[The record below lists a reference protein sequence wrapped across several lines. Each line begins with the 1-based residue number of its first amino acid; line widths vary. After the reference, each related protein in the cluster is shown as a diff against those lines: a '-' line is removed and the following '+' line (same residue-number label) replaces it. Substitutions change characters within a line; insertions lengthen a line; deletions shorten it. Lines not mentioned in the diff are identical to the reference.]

1 MSSDRSPAGPNPPPS
16 AGDPSLP
23 TTSAQALE
31 LQRSVSSAIIEAM
44 GSMSSMISQT
54 ISQALATHA
63 PGPSTQLPV
72 LTNPQ
77 PTIEPPAQET
87 LTGVIQA
94 THDSALRSRKRALP
108 RQAERTRKWKCAR
121 AQTDDIDSDVESDM
135 EAYAEAS
142 GQSEGEMES
151 EFPDDAGPRPS
162 TSGSVGASATAP
174 NTVSTLVDPSGI
186 PLFDPDSLH
195 HPRSAEWLPVAHVSD
210 YLEHWVRRPLSK
222 EARSKLRAECP
233 RPLIPN
239 KVCDTPSVDPKM
251 TQFLAK
257 TGWNP
262 RKGLD
267 SAIRSC
273 QDKLLDIFGPLAK
286 IFEMAES
293 ARADGSPIDPEE
305 LTGWIQRAICIAGS
319 TNSSLAIERRKAIL
333 FKIDPKLAN
342 LALTESGRDAQ
353 GLLFGDSF
361 IKDLSRYVG
370 AFTALDKA
378 QSSMRRVFQGRVST
392 RAGSSRGRL
401 SGRSSFQARSS
412 GRGSFNQRPPF
423 QDQRNPPPFFPA
435 RGSLCRGQT
444 PSLFPRLVQHYI
456 RPVGFD
462 HCTGVPHRAHGF
474 TEPHSFSPTTSPS
487 PTKQRARGL
496 RAVFPFSKEGDRE
509 GPFRPEGRAQQ
520 HLPSSEERWA
530 NASGY
535 KSPGP
540 ELRGALPPLQDGGY
554 SPPSGLTDPRGLDG
568 ETGPQRCL
576 SDGPDSRFV
585 QGSPALLV
593 EGRSVALH
601 LPPVRPFFGAMV
613 LYQAP
618 ASGRCLA
625 AESGCTSS
633 HLSGRH
639 PHYASMSGGPAS
651 APSMDVGPPFGSWF
665 STEPR
670 EVLPHAVSTDG
681 IPGLH
686 GGLCCGISQSPVR
699 EIADYPQGI
708 ETCPFS
714 VVPVPASPGSH
725 YWPVGLL
732 HPGGVSSPPPLS
744 GPSAPEDCSPSFRGL
759 VRGHG
764 GSGSGGSGVT
774 SLVVRQLGSLERQSD
789 LWISTGIHD
798 RVGRESPGLGCPLR
812 RCLHRGSV
820 VGGREPSSHQRSG
833 TPGGLVCHPQFLQWH
848 GACLHPITYGQ
859 CVGGPLCQSPGRHPV
874 GYLGATGEGVLV
886 LLSLQGHHGAG
897 GVPSGST
904 QRPGGSEFP
913 LLHGRQRLEASAG
926 DVLHDLGYLGP
937 LRRGPL
943 RVTAQYSPSQV
954 LQLAPGSGGGGGG
967 CVPSGLVFGSAIR
980 VSSFRHDPED
990 AAAGSS
996 SGCGVGGGDPLL
1008 GDSSM
1013 VPGSPGTPDG
1023 RASPPSGS
1031 DGSPPGPSGCSSPPA
1046 ARRLPSAPGVPD
1058 LRTPGEVAGISEAT
1072 RRLLDNAWAPGTRK
1086 SYRAA
1091 WGAWVS
1097 WCVERNLDPV
1107 SAPVTH
1113 LLQFLTSLFEAG
1125 KAYRTI
1131 NLFRSAI
1138 SSTHQGFDGVP
1149 AGQHPSVSRLLR
1161 GSRLARPPRPRF
1173 TTTWDVSL
1181 VLSFF
1186 SAWPENAALSLRQLS
1201 AKLLTLFCLISCKR
1215 VSDVRALDH
1224 DARSFSPEGVT
1235 FNITRR
1241 TKTNIRSVS
1250 YPCFPSSPALCP
1262 VACLREYE
1270 SRTRTHRSATFRNCS
1285 SPSAIL
1291 LARCLVPRWRVG

>member
-1 MSSDRSPAGPNPPPS
+1 
-16 AGDPSLP
+16 
-23 TTSAQALE
+23 
-31 LQRSVSSAIIEAM
+31 M

-54 ISQALATHA
+54 ISQALAAHA

-142 GQSEGEMES
+142 GQSDGEMES

-162 TSGSVGASATAP
+162 TSGSVGAPATAP

-392 RAGSSRGRL
+392 RAGSSRGRPVSRPAARAEAPSIKDRPSRTKGIL
-401 SGRSSFQARSS
+401 LRS
-412 GRGSFNQRPPF
+412 
-423 QDQRNPPPFFPA
+423 
-435 RGSLCRGQT
+435 
-444 PSLFPRLVQHYI
+444 
-456 RPVGFD
+456 
-462 HCTGVPHRAHGF
+462 
-474 TEPHSFSPTTSPS
+474 
-487 PTKQRARGL
+487 
-496 RAVFPFSKEGDRE
+496 
-509 GPFRPEGRAQQ
+509 FRPEA
-520 HLPSSEERWA
+520 A
-530 NASGY
+530 NGV
-535 KSPGP
+535 
-540 ELRGALPPLQDGGY
+540 
-554 SPPSGLTDPRGLDG
+554 RGLSG
-568 ETGPQRCL
+568 EIPI
-576 SDGPDSRFV
+576 SE
-585 QGSPALLV
+585 SP
-593 EGRSVALH
+593 SVS
-601 LPPVRPFFGAMV
+601 LPPVGASLVPCVGGRLRLCFHVWSSITSDPWV
-613 LYQAP
+613 LTTVQ
-618 ASGRCLA
+618 GFHIEL
-625 AESGCTSS
+625 T
-633 HLSGRH
+633 
-639 PHYASMSGGPAS
+639 
-651 APSMDVGPPFGSWF
+651 GS
-665 STEPR
+665 PN
-670 EVLPHAVSTDG
+670 L
-681 IPGLH
+681 IP
-686 GGLCCGISQSPVR
+686 
-699 EIADYPQGI
+699 
-708 ETCPFS
+708 
-714 VVPVPASPGSH
+714 
-725 YWPVGLL
+725 
-732 HPGGVSSPPPLS
+732 SPPPLPLAPPNRELVDLELFS
-744 GPSAPEDCSPSFRGL
+744 LFQKRAIERAPSAPRGVLSNIFL
-759 VRGHG
+759 VQKKGGQMRPVINLRALNSVVRYRHFKMEGIHLLRDLLIPGDWMVKLDLKDAYLTVPIAASSRDLLRFLWKGEVWRFTCLPFGLSSAPWCFTKLLRPVVAWLRSRGVRLVIYLDDILIMHQCQAALLRHLQWTSDLLSALG
-764 GSGSGGSGVT
+764 GSGSGGSGGT

-789 LWISTGIHD
+789 LRISTGIHD

-996 SGCGVGGGDPLL
+996 SGCGVVGGDPLL

-1013 VPGSPGTPDG
+1013 VPGSHGTPDG

-1072 RRLLDNAWAPGTRK
+1072 RRLLDSAWAPGTRK
-1086 SYRAA
+1086 SYPAA
-1091 WGAWVS
+1091 WGSWVS

-1181 VLSFF
+1181 VLSFL

-1270 SRTRTHRSATFRNCS
+1270 SRTRTHRSADVPQLFLSIRHPFGPVS
-1285 SPSAIL
+1285 SPT
-1291 LARCLVPRWRVG
+1291 LARWMKWVMSLSGIDTAVFTAHSARGAAATALAVSGARLEDILRLADWSTTTTFKEFYFRPPPHVFSSIIDQL